1 MIIIALIVVSISI
14 VMSLDPIKDNVQVF
28 SESTSALVPQPQEQS
43 GNKSSIQVFTDS
55 LRTLVSKST
64 ELTNKY
70 QQELGKWTT
79 KENDNLTMITITD
92 NYLSQFEELENEARD
107 LVVPKGQENIK
118 DSFIK
123 SVNSEASSY
132 EHFKNYLITG
142 NRTEEKLSNDDF
154 SLAFQY
160 EQVYSGFL
168 LKNR

>member
-1 MIIIALIVVSISI
+1 MISASIVVLTTII
-14 VMSLDPIKDNVQVF
+14 LSLDPIRDNLQVF
-28 SESTSALVPQPQEQS
+28 SESTGVLVPQLQEQS

-55 LRTLVSKST
+55 LRVLVSKST
-64 ELTNKY
+64 ELTSKY

-79 KENDNLTMITITD
+79 GENDNSTMITITD
-92 NYLSQFEELENEARD
+92 NYLSQFEELENEARY
-107 LVVPKGQENIK
+107 LVVPNGQENIK

-123 SVNSEASSY
+123 SINSEASSY

-142 NRTEEKLSNDDF
+142 NKTEEELSNDDF

-160 EQVYSGFL
+160 EQVYSNFL

>member
-1 MIIIALIVVSISI
+1 MIIASIVVSASI
-14 VMSLDPIKDNVQVF
+14 VISLDPIRDNLQVF
-28 SESTSALVPQPQEQS
+28 GESTNVLVAQAQGQS

-55 LRTLVSKST
+55 LRVLVSKSN
-64 ELTNKY
+64 ELTSKY

-79 KENDNLTMITITD
+79 KENDNMTMITITES
-92 NYLSQFEELENEARD
+92 YLSLFEELENEARD
-107 LVVPKGQENIK
+107 LVVPNGQEKIK

-123 SVNSEASSY
+123 SVNSEAASY

-142 NRTEEKLSNDDF
+142 NKTEDELSIDDL

>member
-1 MIIIALIVVSISI
+1 MMIIASIVVLTSI
-14 VMSLDPIKDNVQVF
+14 VMSLDPIKDNLQVF
-28 SESTSALVPQPQEQS
+28 GESTSVLLPQPQEQS

-55 LRTLVSKST
+55 LRVLVSKSN
-64 ELTNKY
+64 ELTSKY

-79 KENDNLTMITITD
+79 KENDNMTMVTITES
-92 NYLSQFEELENEARD
+92 YLSLFEELENEATD
-107 LVVPKGQENIK
+107 LVVPNGQENIK

-123 SVNSEASSY
+123 SVNSEAASY

-142 NRTEEKLSNDDF
+142 NKTEDELSIDDL

>member
-1 MIIIALIVVSISI
+1 MIIALIVVSASI
-14 VMSLDPIKDNVQVF
+14 VMSLDPVRDNLQVF
-28 SESTSALVPQPQEQS
+28 SESTGVLVPQPQEQS

-55 LRTLVSKST
+55 LRVLVSKSN
-64 ELTNKY
+64 ELTSKY

-79 KENDNLTMITITD
+79 KENDNLTMITITES
-92 NYLSQFEELENEARD
+92 YLSLFEELENEAKD
-107 LVVPKGQENIK
+107 LVVPNGQENIK

-123 SVNSEASSY
+123 SVNSEAASY

-142 NRTEEKLSNDDF
+142 NRTEDELSIDEL

>member
-1 MIIIALIVVSISI
+1 MIIASIVVSASI
-14 VMSLDPIKDNVQVF
+14 VMSVDAIRDNFQVFGESTNVQ
-28 SESTSALVPQPQEQS
+28 VPQPQGQS
-43 GNKSSIQVFTDS
+43 GNKSRIQVFTDS
-55 LRTLVSKST
+55 LGVLVSKSN
-64 ELTNKY
+64 ELTSKY

-79 KENDNLTMITITD
+79 KENDNLTMITITES
-92 NYLSQFEELENEARD
+92 YLSLFEELENEARD
-107 LVVPKGQENIK
+107 LVVPNGQENIK

-123 SVNSEASSY
+123 SVNSEAASY

-142 NRTEEKLSNDDF
+142 NKTEDELSIDDL

>member
-1 MIIIALIVVSISI
+1 MIIAMIVVLISI
-14 VMSLDPIKDNVQVF
+14 VLSLDPIRDNLQILA
-28 SESTSALVPQPQEQS
+28 ESTSVLVPQPQEQS

-55 LRTLVSKST
+55 LRVLVSKSN
-64 ELTNKY
+64 ELTSKY

-79 KENDNLTMITITD
+79 KENDNLTMITITES
-92 NYLSQFEELENEARD
+92 YLSLFEELENEARD
-107 LVVPKGQENIK
+107 IVVPNGQENIK

-123 SVNSEASSY
+123 SVNSEAASY
-132 EHFKNYLITG
+132 EHFKNYLVTG
-142 NRTEEKLSNDDF
+142 NKTENDLSNDDF